1 MTKNRFLLVNKRER
15 WGLTLAGR
23 VLILSI
29 FLIALLAYIYRI
41 VPFLSKQAPVDSKV
55 LVFEGYIEDWAYPA
69 ILKIID
75 ELEPD
80 FILTTGTSLD
90 QGYYISGIL
99 STAYIVAKSLIALGV
114 DSTIIH
120 VVPVIPDVL
129 KNRTYNSAIAT
140 RVYLNAYFP
149 EVNSINLVSTSV
161 HARRSHRLFRLAME
175 PEIQTGNIVIPP
187 AYFNAS
193 DWYRS
198 SRGFRL
204 VISETIA
211 WVYVRLFFHPD
222 TEKDLLAK
230 TKP

>member
-1 MTKNRFLLVNKRER
+1 MAKRRFLLVSKRER

-29 FLIALLAYIYRI
+29 FLISLLAYIYRI
-41 VPFLSKQAPVDSKV
+41 VPFLSKQAPVDSKI
-55 LVFEGYIEDWAYPA
+55 LVFEGYIEDWAYPE
-69 ILKIID
+69 ILNVIE
-75 ELEPD
+75 ELKPEL
-80 FILTTGTSLD
+80 ILTTGTSLD
-90 QGYYISGIL
+90 QGYYLSGIP

-120 VVPVIPDVL
+120 VVPVTPDVL
-129 KNRTYNSAIAT
+129 KNRTYNSALVSRI
-140 RVYLNAYFP
+140 YLNAYFP
-149 EVNSINLVSTSV
+149 EIKSINLVSTSV
-161 HARRSHRLFRLAME
+161 HARRSHRLFRLVME

-211 WVYVRLFFHPD
+211 WVYVRLFFQPD
-222 TEKDLLAK
+222 TEKDLVAK